1 LISQPDFYRG
11 EADQIN
17 QSLARLKTLEAEL
30 QTAYERWET
39 LEAVE
44 N

>member
-11 EADQIN
+11 DADQIN
-17 QSLARLKTLEAEL
+17 QSLARLKTLEAE
-30 QTAYERWET
+30 TAYERWET